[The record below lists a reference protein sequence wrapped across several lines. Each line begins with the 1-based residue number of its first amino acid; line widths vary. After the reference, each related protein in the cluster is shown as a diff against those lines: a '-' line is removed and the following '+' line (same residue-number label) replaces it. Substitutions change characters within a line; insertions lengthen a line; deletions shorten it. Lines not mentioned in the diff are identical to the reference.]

1 MTLCKW
7 LINIDHLIEVVSLA
21 ASLNGKRP
29 PLKMLLVPLIYV
41 FYYIC
46 VMQKFN
52 MEEIYHIPQKK
63 CPFVLKVPTIYV
75 LSILSFHRRKEW
87 LQLIPT

>member
-1 MTLCKW
+1 MDKPMTLCKW

-52 MEEIYHIPQKK
+52 MEEIYHIPPKK
-63 CPFVLKVPTIYV
+63 V
-75 LSILSFHRRKEW
+75 SFCIKSTYNLR
-87 LQLIPT
+87 LINFIFSP

>member
-1 MTLCKW
+1 MA
-7 LINIDHLIEVVSLA
+7 INIDHFIEVVSLA
-21 ASLNGKRP
+21 AFLNGKRP
-29 PLKMLLVPLIYV
+29 PLKNASSANDICF